1 MINLSARTILKLAA
15 FLSVIAIGVA
25 PVYGQVAPAT
35 GQTAPIKGHVF
46 PVTAQMV
53 SVKGQIAPVGGAT
66 LNFFQTYK
74 KVMHLMDLKEIS
86 REALADYDKALD
98 LLIAEDING
107 ALDALESA
115 QVTDVMKEESRVLW
129 APYSL
134 LIGDRGLYSR
144 GTAFLQRL
152 TLEHPKLAHLH
163 TDLAAT
169 YGMYAGWLKDHD
181 PQHLLGVSGL
191 SLAEYEVALALG
203 PDSFQ
208 ANYGHATYLTYVPG
222 REAEWEKEFRKLI
235 AMRPA
240 DMHGYPFPAVY
251 QSFVDGLIRS
261 GQEWKA
267 RSVLKEA
274 LALYPKSQGLQALAR
289 KLPPEE
295 QQGTPKE

>member
-1 MINLSARTILKLAA
+1 MISLSARTVLKLTV
-15 FLSVIAIGVA
+15 LISVIAITGA
-25 PVYGQVAPAT
+25 PAKGQVAPVG
-35 GQTAPIKGHVF
+35 GQAAGAKTPIKGQVF
-46 PVTAQMV
+46 PVTGQGISV
-53 SVKGQIAPVGGAT
+53 SGAT

-74 KVMHLMDLKEIS
+74 RVMHLMDLKEIS
-86 REALADYDKALD
+86 REALADYDKAVD
-98 LLIAEDING
+98 LLVAGDVNG
-107 ALDALESA
+107 SLDALESA
-115 QVTDVMKEESRVLW
+115 QVTDVLKEESRVLW

-134 LIGDRGLYSR
+134 LIGDRGLYPR

-181 PQHLLGVSGL
+181 PQRLLGVSGL

-203 PDSFQ
+203 PDAFQ

-274 LALYPKSQGLQALAR
+274 LALYPKSAGLQALAR
-289 KLPPEE
+289 KLPAEE
-295 QQGTPKE
+295 QQSTPKE

>member
-1 MINLSARTILKLAA
+1 MISLSARTVLKLAVVI
-15 FLSVIAIGVA
+15 SVIAITG
-25 PVYGQVAPAT
+25 APA
-35 GQTAPIKGHVF
+35 
-46 PVTAQMV
+46 
-53 SVKGQIAPVGGAT
+53 KGQIAPLNGQVAPVSGAKTPIKGQVFPVTGSGTSVSPAT

-74 KVMHLMDLKEIS
+74 RVMHLMDLKEIS
-86 REALADYDKALD
+86 REALADYDKAVD
-98 LLIAEDING
+98 LLVAGDFSG
-107 ALDALESA
+107 SLDALESA
-115 QVTDVMKEESRVLW
+115 QVTDVLKEESRVLW

-134 LIGDRGLYSR
+134 LIGDRGLYPR

-169 YGMYAGWLKDHD
+169 YGMYAGWLRDHD
-181 PQHLLGVSGL
+181 PQRLLGVSGL

-203 PDSFQ
+203 PDAFQ

-274 LALYPKSQGLQALAR
+274 LALYPKSAGLQALAR
-289 KLPPEE
+289 KLPAEE
-295 QQGTPKE
+295 QQSTPKE